1 MKYLLD
7 THIFLWWLTKA
18 QNLSKKIIDIIKNP
32 ENELYLS
39 AISSWEICTKIQIKK
54 LWLPED
60 PIYYI
65 PKKINEHNIFELD
78 INHKHSLQLSSL
90 PLIHKDPFDRM
101 LIAQAIVEKMVLL
114 SFDKIFKKYPITT
127 ICK

>member
-7 THIFLWWLTKA
+7 THIFLLWLVDAK
-18 QNLSKKIIDIIKNP
+18 NLSKKVINIIKNP

-39 AISSWEICTKIQIKK
+39 AISSWEICVKIQLKK
-54 LWLPED
+54 LWLPEN
-60 PIYYI
+60 PMYYI
-65 PKKINEHNIFELD
+65 PQKINEHNIFELD

-101 LIAQAIVEKMVLL
+101 LIAQTIVEQMILI
-114 SFDKIFKKYPITT
+114 SFDKIFEKYPIKT
-127 ICK
+127 ISK

>member
-7 THIFLWWLTKA
+7 THVFIWWLTGSKH
-18 QNLSKKIIDIIKNP
+18 LSKKVINIIKNP
-32 ENELYLS
+32 QNELYFS

-54 LWLPED
+54 LTLPED
-60 PIYYI
+60 PVYYI
-65 PKKINEHNIFELD
+65 PKKINEHNILELD
-78 INHKHSLQLSSL
+78 ISHKHSLQLLSL

-101 LIAQAIVEKMVLL
+101 LIAQAIVEKMIII

-127 ICK
+127 IH